1 MMKAG
6 FKLYGG
12 EQNHQI
18 PPLASIIAV
27 LAIYSVQSGLER
39 KTWKIIRQ
47 KDLSVI
53 CVSLIPQNQ
62 QAYG

>member
-27 LAIYSVQSGLER
+27 LAIYSVQSGLRE
-39 KTWKIIRQ
+39 KPGK
-47 KDLSVI
+47 
-53 CVSLIPQNQ
+53 
-62 QAYG
+62 